1 VGHFLIYASIGLFFP
16 NRYAEIF
23 IISLACEAYEYA
35 VGWRAR
41 WLLDPVVNMLG
52 YIAGSAVETRHKF
65 KLYSRAKHVLAM
77 HSMGCS
83 FSLVGILGLIL
94 FANQPKFMKHP
105 SMNY

>member
-1 VGHFLIYASIGLFFP
+1 
-16 NRYAEIF
+16 
-23 IISLACEAYEYA
+23 
-35 VGWRAR
+35 
-41 WLLDPVVNMLG
+41 MLG